1 MWPLPP
7 TRSLFLLVLL
17 LALLPLAS
25 TPVLPMID
33 FYNHVM
39 RFVLLTNLA
48 SDPVLAANY
57 QANLQLLP
65 NVGLDVIAVALQAV
79 MPAAWLPHMLA
90 GLVLVTL
97 YAGTL
102 LLSRALTG
110 ATSWLTALLV
120 VPLLYSWIFNWGF
133 VNFLFGLGLAIAAAG
148 LWVRL
153 RQRPLARMLVAM
165 PMAVLIFFA
174 HGVAFALYGL
184 LIGALEIGHWWQSA
198 RRAPGALVLPM
209 LLCAAQAVMPAILFS
224 LSPTVAADGGFTNA
238 DESIN
243 RLLDNGALIDRLQ
256 ALALYRLE
264 TIVRVAEG
272 PGYAVD
278 ALWLLLVLAVLAG
291 LWRARLISVA
301 PVAWPA
307 LALAVLLVLICPPTL
322 FGIGFVSDRMPLFF
336 ALLLVASLRPA
347 PALVPLHPAMIG
359 LAALVA
365 VRLLSL
371 GVQWQSLASDLAD
384 LDMVA
389 ARLPPAS
396 MVVGLAPGAT
406 PHEDMPQRCEMYPH
420 ILGRRHHQIVPVFA
434 IGTSHSIKMRGPLA
448 RAKALA
454 ERGRAPLRFR
464 PGMAEQPTPLVN
476 VMAGAGYDY
485 VLLCQVWTAAP
496 RPPLPYPVVA
506 QAGRFRLVDVRGPR
520 AQPPA

>member
-1 MWPLPP
+1 MRPLPP
-7 TRSLFLLVLL
+7 TRWLILLALP
-17 LALLPLAS
+17 LALLPIAS

-65 NVGLDVIAVALQAV
+65 NIGLDVIAVALQAV
-79 MPAAWLPHMLA
+79 VPATWLPHLLA
-90 GLVLVTL
+90 GLVLVTIF
-97 YAGTL
+97 AGTL
-102 LLSRALTG
+102 TLSRALGG
-110 ATSWLTALLV
+110 AVSWLTALLA

-133 VNFLFGLGLAIAAAG
+133 VNFLFGLGLALMAAG

-153 RQRPLARMLVAM
+153 RQRPPVRMLVAL
-165 PMAVLIFFA
+165 PMAVLIFFV

-184 LIGALEIGHWWQSA
+184 LIGALEIGHWWQSG
-198 RRAPGALVLPM
+198 RRTPGALLPPM
-209 LLCAAQAVMPAILFS
+209 LLCAAQAVVPAILFS

-243 RLLDNGALIDRLQ
+243 RLLDNGSLIDRLQ
-256 ALALYRLE
+256 ALAMYRLE

-272 PGYAVD
+272 PSYALD
-278 ALWLLLVLAVLAG
+278 ALWMALVLAVLAV

-347 PALVPLHPAMIG
+347 PALAPSHPAMIG
-359 LAALVA
+359 LAVLVA

-371 GVQWQSLASDLAD
+371 SVQWQSLATDLAD
-384 LDMVA
+384 LDAVA
-389 ARLPPAS
+389 ARLPRAS

-406 PHEDMPQRCEMYPH
+406 PHEDMPKRCEMFPH
-420 ILGRRHHQIVPVFA
+420 ILGRRHHQVVPVFA

-448 RAKALA
+448 QAKALSD
-454 ERGRAPLRFR
+454 RGRAVLRSR
-464 PGMAEQPTPLVN
+464 PDLAAQPAPMVN
-476 VMAGAGYDY
+476 VLAGAGYDY
-485 VLLCQVWTAAP
+485 VLLCQVSRAAP
-496 RPPLPYPVVA
+496 LLPVPFPVVA
-506 QAGRFRLVDVRGPR
+506 EAGRFRLVDVRGPR